1 MIAHYL
7 KLVWNRRRLNGLI
20 LVEILVSFLV
30 LCAVF
35 GVVAYY
41 ATNWRRPLGF
51 DYRNVWSL
59 DVDIPQETL
68 DDREATARA
77 LVTSQHLL
85 AIMHADPQVECAA
98 PMPNTPY
105 SGSTSRRGIRLKDG
119 SMLQY
124 LSSPTTPEGLAVL
137 KLDLVAGRWLE
148 PGDDALE
155 FTPQVI
161 TQDLARRLFGREDP
175 VGRTIDGFDDKGQ
188 PETVREHW
196 QVRRVVGV
204 IRNYRKAGEFAD
216 TRYAAFHPQS
226 MTDPAR
232 GLEPWSYVIRVNPG
246 TRAEFEERLLK
257 ALHAEAPEWSFGLR
271 SLELERERHIRS
283 RLMPLAFG
291 GTLAGFLILMV
302 GMGLMGVLWQNV
314 TRRTQELGLRR
325 ALGATA
331 SAVRNQIIGEIVVL
345 TAIALFIGAVLF
357 LQLPLLGV
365 LSFVGVGVFVSA
377 IVAASL
383 VIVPFVVL
391 CGLYPGWLATQVEP
405 SRALQYE

>member
-1 MIAHYL
+1 VIAHYL
-7 KLVWNRRRLNGLI
+7 KLVWNRRRVNGLI

-35 GVVAYY
+35 GVVAYF
-41 ATNWRRPLGF
+41 ATNWRHPLGF
-51 DYRNVWSL
+51 DYRNAWTLEVE
-59 DVDIPQETL
+59 IPQSAL
-68 DDREATARA
+68 DDRAATARA
-77 LVTSQHLL
+77 LAISQRLL
-85 AIMHADPQVECAA
+85 TMLHDDPQVESAA
-98 PMPNTPY
+98 PLPNTPY
-105 SGSTSRRGIRLKDG
+105 SGSMSRRGIRLKDR

-124 LSSPTTPEGLAVL
+124 LSSPTTPEGRDALRL
-137 KLDLVAGRWLE
+137 ELVAGRWLE
-148 PGDDALE
+148 PGDEALE

-161 TQDLARRLFGREDP
+161 TQDLALRLFGRENP
-175 VGRTIDGFDDKGQ
+175 IGRTIDGFDEKGQ
-188 PETVREHW
+188 PETIRDRW

-204 IRNYRKAGEFAD
+204 IRNYRKSGEFAD
-216 TRYAAFHPQS
+216 DRYAAFHPQS

-232 GLEPWSYVIRVNPG
+232 SSAPWSYVIRASPG
-246 TRAEFEERLLK
+246 TRAAFEERLLK
-257 ALHAEAPEWSFGLR
+257 PLRTEAPEWTFSLR
-271 SLELERERHIRS
+271 SVELERQRYIRS

-302 GMGLMGVLWQNV
+302 GMGLVGVLWQNV

-345 TAIALFIGAVLF
+345 TMVALFIGTVLF

-377 IVAASL
+377 IVASSL

-405 SRALQYE
+405 SQALQYE

>member
-7 KLVWNRRRLNGLI
+7 KLVWNRRRVNGLI

-35 GVVAYY
+35 GVMAYY

-51 DYRNVWSL
+51 DYHDVWTL
-59 DVDIPQETL
+59 DLEMPQAAL
-68 DDREATARA
+68 DDREANARA
-77 LVTSQHLL
+77 LATSQHLFTML
-85 AIMHADPQVECAA
+85 RDDPQVESVA

-105 SGSTSRRGIRLKDG
+105 SGSMSRRGIRLRDG
-119 SMLQY
+119 SMVQY
-124 LSSPTTPEGLAVL
+124 LSSPTTPEALDVL
-137 KLDLVAGRWLE
+137 RLDLVAGRWLE
-148 PGDDALE
+148 PGDEALE

-175 VGRTIDGFDDKGQ
+175 IGRTIEGFDEKGQ
-188 PETVREHW
+188 PETVRESW
-196 QVRRVVGV
+196 QVLRVVGV
-204 IRNYRKAGEFAD
+204 IRNYRKSGEFAD
-216 TRYAAFHPQS
+216 MRYAAFYPQS
-226 MTDPAR
+226 FTNPTR
-232 GLEPWSYVIRVNPG
+232 GYAPWSYVIRASPG
-246 TRAEFEERLLK
+246 TQAAFEERLLK
-257 ALHAEAPEWSFGLR
+257 PLRAEAPEWTFGLR
-271 SLELERERHIRS
+271 SVELERQRYIRG
-283 RLMPLAFG
+283 RLLPLVFG

-302 GMGLMGVLWQNV
+302 GMGLVGVLWQNV

-345 TAIALFIGAVLF
+345 TVIALFIGTVLF

-365 LSFVGVGVFVSA
+365 LSFVGFGVFVSA
-377 IVAASL
+377 IVASSL
-383 VIVPFVVL
+383 VIVPFVIA

-405 SRALQYE
+405 SQALQYE